1 MNTERLIYLPLGG
14 AGEIGINAYVYGY
27 GKPNRERL
35 ILVDLGVAFPDMD
48 SSPGVNLIFPDVS
61 WLVERRDRLEAIFI
75 THGHED
81 HVGAVAHHYSELQVP
96 VYASKF
102 TANILRKKM
111 YENGHPDDD
120 ISTVQPWP
128 ATVQAGPFSVG
139 FVPIT
144 HSIPENSGLVI
155 DTPGGRL
162 VHSGDFKLDSA
173 PVLGRPFD
181 EGLWRSLAKPGVK
194 ALMCDS
200 TNVFATNE
208 GRSEGSLSANIERAV
223 IECEGM
229 FVATTFASNVARVK
243 TLAESGRRAGRKI
256 CLMGRAMQQMAN
268 ASMNMGILSEFPFT
282 VNPRDIKNHPREEIM
297 LIVTGSQGER
307 RAASAQLS
315 QGKHNGISMKPG
327 DTFLF
332 SSKTIPGNERGVLR
346 VINDFSKI
354 GVNVIDD
361 ASDDFHVSGHANR
374 PDLARVHDILKPR
387 FIIPI
392 HGEHRHLREHV
403 ALANNRGY
411 RGVFA
416 ANGMMMDLSGPEVA
430 EVEHIDTGRVYLD
443 GKIKID
449 AHDGVIRDRLSLARD
464 GHVTVSIVVDSH
476 LDTIYGPWCKTVG
489 LSSCIGSGG
498 LPLAE
503 VIEDDLGDFVEKTF
517 NRLLAKDGD
526 VKDEIRTIIK
536 KRITAETGKKP
547 HISLLVNHV
556 QQ

>member
-61 WLVERRDRLEAIFI
+61 WLAERSDRLEAIFI

-81 HVGAVAHHYSELQVP
+81 HVGAVAHHYSELHAP
-96 VYASKF
+96 IYARPF
-102 TANILRKKM
+102 TANVARMKM
-111 YENGHPDDD
+111 YENGQPDDAV
-120 ISTVQPWP
+120 SAVEPWP
-128 ATVQAGPFSVG
+128 ARVEVGPFSVG

-155 DTPGGRL
+155 DTPCGRL
-162 VHSGDFKLDSA
+162 VHSGDFKLDSS
-173 PVLGRPFD
+173 PVLGGPFD
-181 EGLWRSLAKPGVK
+181 ENLWRSLAKPGVQ

-200 TNVFATNE
+200 TNVFAANE
-208 GRSEGSLSANIERAV
+208 GRSEGSLSAHIERAV
-223 IECEGM
+223 LGCKGM

-243 TLAESGRRAGRKI
+243 TLAESGEKAGRKI
-256 CLMGRAMQQMAN
+256 CLMGRAMKRMAN
-268 ASMNMGILSEFPFT
+268 ASVKMGIMPEFPST
-282 VNPRDIKNHPREEIM
+282 VDIRDIKNHPREELM

-315 QGKHNGISMKPG
+315 KGKYNGISMKPG

-361 ASDDFHVSGHANR
+361 ASDDYHVSGHANR
-374 PDLARVHDILKPR
+374 PDLARMHDILKPR
-387 FIIPI
+387 FIVPI

-411 RGVFA
+411 RGVFS
-416 ANGMMMDLSGPEVA
+416 ANGMMMDLSGPEAA
-430 EVEHIDTGRVYLD
+430 EAGHIDVGRIYLD
-443 GKIKID
+443 GKMKIG
-449 AHDGVIRDRLSLARD
+449 AYDGIIRDRLSLARD
-464 GHVTVSIVVDSH
+464 GHVAVSVVVDSH
-476 LDTIYGPWCKTVG
+476 MDTIYGPWCKTVG
-489 LSSCIGSGG
+489 LSRDGASGS
-498 LPLAE
+498 PLTD
-503 VIEDDLGDFVEKTF
+503 VIEDDLGDFIDKTF
-517 NRLLAKDGD
+517 KRLLAEDGD
-526 VKDEIRTIIK
+526 VEDEIRAIVR
-536 KRITAETGKKP
+536 KRIMAETGKRP
-547 HISLLVNHV
+547 HISVSINQV
-556 QQ
+556 GE